1 MKKTFLLVGA
11 LVLGTLLCLIGFYFS
26 PKNLDNPLD
35 NYFERVKKAADW
47 LKTKTGDAHPMLMIS
62 LTGGVDVPDKLLTDK
77 QEILSSE
84 IPYFPKARVEGHEG
98 RLIFGKLNGK
108 DMVILKGRFHY
119 YEGNSPQEVVF
130 PYFVLHELGVKSLII
145 TNAVGGI
152 RNDLDAGQ
160 IMLISDHINYAGQD
174 PLRGLAIQQKHD
186 QFPDMTNVYDR
197 GYQSLARQIA
207 HELSLDLSQGVYIM
221 TVGPS
226 YETKAEV
233 RAFRQLGADVV
244 GMSTVFEVI
253 ACNFLGIKVLAFST
267 ITNPAADR
275 HVGPM
280 NHTEVLAAMA
290 ATAPRLSQ
298 LISECARRILAL

>member
-1 MKKTFLLVGA
+1 MKKTFFAGALLLGA
-11 LVLGTLLCLIGFYFS
+11 LVSLVGLHFL
-26 PKNLDNPLD
+26 PKTSNNPLD
-35 NYFERVKKAADW
+35 NYFERVKRAADW
-47 LKTKTGDAHPMLMIS
+47 LKTKTNDAHPILMIS

-119 YEGNSPQEVVF
+119 YEGNTPQEVVF

-152 RNDLDAGQ
+152 RNDLDTGQ
-160 IMLISDHINYAGQD
+160 IMLITDHINYAGQD
-174 PLRGLAIQQKHD
+174 PLRGLTVQQKKN

-197 GYQSLARQIA
+197 EYQTLARQVA
-207 HELSLDLSQGVYIM
+207 HELPLDLSQGVYIM

-280 NHTEVLAAMA
+280 NHKEVLSAMA

-298 LISECARRILAL
+298 LISGCAKRIVAL